1 MPLSYLIEYR
11 EGEEHQE
18 GVEELLVVE
27 EEHQEEGK
35 EHQEEEEGPLVVEE
49 EELLVVEEEGE
60 GLELEDARLQPK
72 VSQLEWVGLQKEMK
86 EAMKRE
92 GEGLKKKESLE
103 TWTQQEE
110 YHFLLPFYDFLRPQ

>member
-1 MPLSYLIEYR
+1 M
-11 EGEEHQE
+11 
-18 GVEELLVVE
+18 VE
-27 EEHQEEGK
+27 EEHQEEGE
-35 EHQEEEEGPLVVEE
+35 EHQEEGEGLQEEE
-49 EELLVVEEEGE
+49 EELLVVEEEE

-72 VSQLEWVGLQKEMK
+72 VSQLEWVGLQKGMK

>member
-1 MPLSYLIEYR
+1 M
-11 EGEEHQE
+11 
-18 GVEELLVVE
+18 VE
-27 EEHQEEGK
+27 EEHQEEGE
-35 EHQEEEEGPLVVEE
+35 EHQEEEEGPQEEEE
-49 EELLVVEEEGE
+49 EELLVVEEEGEGE

-72 VSQLEWVGLQKEMK
+72 VSLLEWMGFQEMK

-103 TWTQQEE
+103 TWAQQEE

>member
-1 MPLSYLIEYR
+1 MPLSYLIEYQ

-27 EEHQEEGK
+27 EEHQEEGE
-35 EHQEEEEGPLVVEE
+35 EHQEEGEGLQ

-60 GLELEDARLQPK
+60 GLEDARLQPK
-72 VSQLEWVGLQKEMK
+72 VSQLEWVGLQKGMK

-110 YHFLLPFYDFLRPQ
+110 YHFLLPFYDFLHPQ

>member
-1 MPLSYLIEYR
+1 M
-11 EGEEHQE
+11 
-18 GVEELLVVE
+18 VE
-27 EEHQEEGK
+27 EEHQE
-35 EHQEEEEGPLVVEE
+35 EE

-60 GLELEDARLQPK
+60 GEGLEHARLQPK
-72 VSQLEWVGLQKEMK
+72 VSLLERMGFQEMK

-103 TWTQQEE
+103 TWAQQEE